1 MAVQTL
7 LKYVE
12 NVYVLELEQFT
23 LLQIVNKLKQ
33 ERSWKMNQIQ
43 KETVDRSY
51 EYGIGMSQ
59 EISTTGAKVRIGIGI
74 FFLIAGI
81 TTFDWA
87 SIVLFGVIAVVL
99 IGWGAFTIWEAN
111 DIISSNARKYQE
123 AKDKAD
129 TQLANIKKN
138 NTNIKKICGQLDI
151 LIDEFEK
158 RLETKKRTLQQM
170 YDTNIVHNTYRN
182 LYSMSKIYH
191 VLDTGICNTL
201 TGVEGAYSQI
211 RVNEIIDNQHITIDL
226 LRGIQE
232 TNQRMYGAITKTNE
246 LLGNMNQQM
255 YVQNANNEQLLR
267 DIKNNSEMANFLLQ
281 SEKNDREAL
290 VASSEY
296 LAYVERQRRIAEG
309 HWD

>member
-1 MAVQTL
+1 MADQTL

-12 NVYVLELEQFT
+12 DVYALELEQYA
-23 LLQIVNKLKQ
+23 LMQIVNRLKQ
-33 ERSWKMNQIQ
+33 ERSRKMNQIQ

-59 EISTTGAKVRIGIGI
+59 EIPTTGAKVRIAIGV

-81 TTFDWA
+81 TTFDWE
-87 SIVLFGVIAVVL
+87 SIVLFGVIAAVL

-111 DIISSNARKYQE
+111 DVMASNSRKWQE

-129 TQLANIKKN
+129 TQLAHIKKN
-138 NTNIKKICGQLDI
+138 NANIRKLCGQLDL
-151 LIDEFEK
+151 LINEYENFLEK
-158 RLETKKRTLQQM
+158 KKRTLQHI
-170 YDTNIVHNTYRN
+170 YDYNIIHNTYRN
-182 LYSMSKIYH
+182 LYSISKIYH
-191 VLDTGICNTL
+191 VLDTGICNGL
-201 TGVEGAYSQI
+201 TGVDGAYSQI
-211 RVNEIIDNQHITIDL
+211 RINEIIDNQHITIDL
-226 LRGIQE
+226 LRSIQA
-232 TNQRMYGAITKTNE
+232 TNQRMHSAITKTNE

-267 DIKNNSEMANFLLQ
+267 DIKSSGEMANFLLQ

-290 VASSEY
+290 AASAEY
-296 LAYVERQRRIAEG
+296 LAYAERQRRIAEG

>member
-33 ERSWKMNQIQ
+33 ERSWKMKQIQ

-129 TQLANIKKN
+129 TQLANIKK
-138 NTNIKKICGQLDI
+138 II
-151 LIDEFEK
+151 LISK
-158 RLETKKRTLQQM
+158 R
-170 YDTNIVHNTYRN
+170 YV
-182 LYSMSKIYH
+182 
-191 VLDTGICNTL
+191 
-201 TGVEGAYSQI
+201 
-211 RVNEIIDNQHITIDL
+211 DN
-226 LRGIQE
+226 
-232 TNQRMYGAITKTNE
+232 
-246 LLGNMNQQM
+246 
-255 YVQNANNEQLLR
+255 
-267 DIKNNSEMANFLLQ
+267 
-281 SEKNDREAL
+281 
-290 VASSEY
+290 
-296 LAYVERQRRIAEG
+296 
-309 HWD
+309 